1 MKTFVR
7 AAIGCVMFVMTMT
20 AFAQATGG
28 EADALIKVK
37 AKGIDQAFL
46 LPGADFSGY
55 KKVIIAPSE
64 VAFQKN
70 WLRDMNN
77 NAMTLAHRMND
88 KDANKIIAAARS
100 GFDEI
105 WAEAFKKAGYEVTTE
120 PGSDVLK
127 LVPSVFDLYVN
138 APDVVTAG
146 RSQSYTVEAG
156 EAALSLD
163 VRDSVSGTLLGR
175 AIDRRTAG
183 TDMGRVQW
191 TTSVSNRADFGLLF
205 KSWANRAAK
214 GLGEL
219 AQASPLP
226 QTLQPNQK
234 MPQKEAPK
242 K

>member
-7 AAIGCVMFVMTMT
+7 TAMACVLCAISAL
-20 AFAQATGG
+20 AFSQTSGG
-28 EADALIKVK
+28 EADALVKIK
-37 AKGIDQAFL
+37 AKGLDKAFL

-70 WLRDMNN
+70 WLRDINN
-77 NAMTLAHRMND
+77 QSMSLSRRLSD
-88 KDANKIIAAARS
+88 KDAQKIIEAARS

-105 WAEAFKKAGYEVTTE
+105 WIEAFKKAGYEVVTV

-138 APDVVTAG
+138 APDTMDSG
-146 RSQSYTVEAG
+146 RNKSYTVEAG

-163 VRDSVSGTLLGR
+163 IRDSVSGTLLGR

-183 TDMGRVQW
+183 TDMGQLQW
-191 TTSVSNRADFGLLF
+191 TTSVSNRSDFGILF
-205 KSWANRAAK
+205 KSWANQAAK
-214 GLGEL
+214 SLGEL
-219 AQASPLP
+219 AKASPIP
-226 QTLQPNQK
+226 ETLQPNK
-234 MPQKEAPK
+234 KVPK
-242 K
+242 KK

>member
-1 MKTFVR
+1 MKTFTR
-7 AAIGCVMFVMTMT
+7 IAIACLLSAMTMT
-20 AFAQATGG
+20 TFAQDAGG
-28 EADALIKVK
+28 EADALVKIK
-37 AKGIDQAFL
+37 AKGIDKAFL

-77 NAMTLAHRMND
+77 QSMSLSRRLSD
-88 KDANKIIAAARS
+88 KDAQKIIEAARS

-105 WAEAFKKAGYEVTTE
+105 WIEAFKAAGYEVVTA

-127 LVPSVFDLYVN
+127 LVPSVFDLYIN
-138 APDVVTAG
+138 APDTMDAG
-146 RSQSYTVEAG
+146 RSKSYTVEAG

-163 VRDSVSGTLLGR
+163 IRDSVSGALLGR

-183 TDMGRVQW
+183 TDMGRLQW
-191 TTSVSNRADFGLLF
+191 TTSVSNRSDFGILF
-205 KSWANRAAK
+205 KSWANQATK
-214 GLGEL
+214 SLGEL
-219 AQASPLP
+219 AKASPLP
-226 QTLQPNQK
+226 ETLKPNQK
-234 MPQKEAPK
+234 LPK